1 MLKRDSVH
9 NAKDLTFTDK
19 IDKAEPIRFSSWF
32 KTSAT
37 TGFQPTE
44 RVTTEYIL
52 NWIKAIDGS
61 PGLWSAQAINC
72 IRATE
77 DVQLEIIDGN
87 LPSTLEHADMIA
99 KICVLNE
106 SWAAYVT
113 EMVATE
119 LVQDGPTREF
129 AGD

>member
-1 MLKRDSVH
+1 
-9 NAKDLTFTDK
+9 
-19 IDKAEPIRFSSWF
+19 
-32 KTSAT
+32 
-37 TGFQPTE
+37 
-44 RVTTEYIL
+44 
-52 NWIKAIDGS
+52 
-61 PGLWSAQAINC
+61 
-72 IRATE
+72 
-77 DVQLEIIDGN
+77 
-87 LPSTLEHADMIA
+87 MIA